1 MLLSRTSLRWI
12 VIGLVAVIT
21 AAFLFIVLRD
31 SLYWL
36 WGVLSWYIA
45 PDDASQRKDLIQAF
59 TDLIQAFAAIL
70 SGGIALGTL
79 LPKVAFGPKL
89 RAVA

>member
-79 LPKVAFGPKL
+79 LPKVAFEPKL